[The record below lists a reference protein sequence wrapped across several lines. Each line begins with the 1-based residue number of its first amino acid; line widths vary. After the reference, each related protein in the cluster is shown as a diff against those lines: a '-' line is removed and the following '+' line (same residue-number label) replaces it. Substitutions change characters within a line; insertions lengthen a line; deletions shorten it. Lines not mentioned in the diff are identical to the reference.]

1 MKYIVYILLSLP
13 VIMLGCA
20 DGVKKEE
27 TRTISVTINPQKYFL
42 EQIVGDK
49 FNVNCIVPTGSN
61 PESFDPAPSQMVA
74 LSKSEAFFK
83 VGYLGIENTL
93 LEKARQN
100 NPNLKL
106 IDCSEGIVP
115 MDGNLHEDCGHDH
128 GDEQHQHHHHH
139 HHDVHIG
146 HAGGDPHIWS
156 SPLTARTMV
165 ENMYLAVSE
174 IDSVNKD
181 FYKINYEKLMSE
193 INHTDSIISGLI
205 AKAPS
210 KSFIIYHPAL
220 SYFAHEYGLTQYSIE
235 HEGKNPSPSQLRQL
249 IDMAKAEGVKVV
261 FIQQEFDT
269 KNAQTVADAIG
280 GKAMVIDL
288 MSYDWHGEMIKI
300 ARALALENE

>member
-1 MKYIVYILLSLP
+1 MKSLVYILFSFS
-13 VIMLGCA
+13 VIMLSCA
-20 DGVKKEE
+20 DGTKKDNVK
-27 TRTISVTINPQKYFL
+27 TISVTINPQKYFL

-49 FNVNCIVPTGSN
+49 FNVNCIVPAGSN

-93 LEKARQN
+93 LEKAKQN
-100 NPNLKL
+100 NPNLIL
-106 IDCSEGIVP
+106 IDCSVGIVP
-115 MDGNLHEDCGHDH
+115 MGGHLHENCEHDH
-128 GDEQHQHHHHH
+128 DNESH
-139 HHDVHIG
+139 HHDHELDMHSG

-165 ENMYLAVSE
+165 ENMYLAVVE
-174 IDSVNKD
+174 IDSINKD
-181 FYKINYEKLMSE
+181 FYKVNYNKLMST
-193 INHTDSIISGLI
+193 INHTDSIISQLV

-210 KSFIIYHPAL
+210 KGFIIYHPAL

-235 HEGKNPSPSQLRQL
+235 HEGKNPSPAQLKNL
-249 IDMAKAEGVKVV
+249 IDMAKSEGVKVV

-280 GKAMVIDL
+280 GKAVVIDL
-288 MSYDWHGEMIKI
+288 MAYDWHAEMIKI
-300 ARALALENE
+300 AKALALENE